1 MYISSQISVLTYAY
15 VCIRRYCIYDLSLS
29 ITWYYSCPR
38 LQGVGLIFAKFTT
51 CDAAARAT
59 AALHGRLF
67 DGKSVVVVS
76 TLEYPFQ
83 YPTLEYA

>member
-1 MYISSQISVLTYAY
+1 LLLASRGIIHES
-15 VCIRRYCIYDLSLS
+15 
-29 ITWYYSCPR
+29 PR

-67 DGKSVVVVS
+67 DGKAVVVVS
-76 TLEYPFQ
+76 TLEYPCQ
-83 YPTLEYA
+83 YPTLEYP